1 MGLELVCELKPGDRL
16 LRQEERKA
24 EKNCPLKKVSSRATG
39 FSKSLR
45 LSAAAEYSRVFDSA
59 SRSKDNSFVVLA
71 RANSKRI
78 ARLGLAVSKKHLR
91 LAVQRNRVK
100 RLIRESFREHQ
111 SALAG
116 IDIVVL
122 TQKNTPLK
130 STGELRESINAH
142 WGKIK
147 ECTKS

>member
-1 MGLELVCELKPGDRL
+1 
-16 LRQEERKA
+16 
-24 EKNCPLKKVSSRATG
+24 VSSRATG

-45 LSAAAEYSRVFDSA
+45 LNTAAEYSRVFDSA
-59 SRSKDNSFVVLA
+59 SRSKDNSFIVLA
-71 RANSKRI
+71 RANSKSV

-111 SALAG
+111 SALTG
-116 IDIVVL
+116 IDIIVL
-122 TQKNTPLK
+122 TQRNTLLK

-147 ECTKS
+147 ECTKF